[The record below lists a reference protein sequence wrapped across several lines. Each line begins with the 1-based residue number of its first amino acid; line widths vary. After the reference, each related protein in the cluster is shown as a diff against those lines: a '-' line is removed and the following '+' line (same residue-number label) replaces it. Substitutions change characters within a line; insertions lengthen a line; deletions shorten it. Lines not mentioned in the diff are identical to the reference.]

1 MIHFPS
7 CIKQELPEK
16 PEKVKKGSVG
26 SRRER
31 DVEEEDE
38 EKRGKDDGMPPPP
51 LTAIAWS
58 NEKYF
63 GTPLQVKKV
72 GSKILHL

>member
-1 MIHFPS
+1 MIHFPFY
-7 CIKQELPEK
+7 IKQELPEK

-26 SRRER
+26 SRRGR